1 MARILLVE
9 DNDITRF
16 ALTKFLRNGGH
27 DVMDIKDGSGVMS
40 LIGSFE
46 PEVVVTDIV
55 MPEVD
60 GIEVINMVRDQ
71 GWPLPII
78 AISGGGRIAGRD
90 YLELAAAIGA
100 AATLEKPFDAEALL
114 QAVDTVLAS

>member
-9 DNDITRF
+9 DNEITCF
-16 ALTKFLRNGGH
+16 ALAKFLRNGGH
-27 DVMDIKDGSGVMS
+27 EVQETLDSTQVFS
-40 LIGSFE
+40 LIEAFQ
-46 PEVVVTDIV
+46 PDILVTDIV

-60 GIEVINMVRDQ
+60 GIEVINQVRDRAI
-71 GWPLPII
+71 PVPVI

-100 AATLEKPFDAEALL
+100 AATLEKPFDQSELL
-114 QAVDTVLAS
+114 QLVEQVIAA